1 MSALVLG
8 HMNPDTDSIVA
19 ALAVADLYKKLGKD
33 VKACA
38 QGKPTPESEFVL
50 NKFGLAAPEV
60 VSDVAG
66 QDIYLVDFSDLAQ
79 APKGMDSANVLGIV
93 DHHKL
98 GDVTTSSPL
107 LCWIWP
113 AGCSCTVIKNMY
125 DFYGVEIPAGIAGA
139 MLCAILSDTVIF
151 KSVTCT
157 EDDKKAVADL
167 KKIAGV
173 ADEKALGL
181 EMFKVKSALEGATM
195 DELLHRDY
203 KDFNMNGHKIGIG
216 QLEVVDLSMLE
227 PYRKGFQ
234 EEMAKVKADGREGV
248 FLLLT
253 DIMKEGSDML
263 MVTDDESI
271 VEKAF
276 GKKPADQHVWL
287 DGVMSRKK
295 QVVPNFEKA
304 YK

>member
-50 NKFGLAAPEV
+50 KKFGLTAPEV

-216 QLEVVDLSMLE
+216 QL
-227 PYRKGFQ
+227 
-234 EEMAKVKADGREGV
+234 KADGREGV